1 MIRAAVVGATG
12 YTGLELVRILSTH
25 KDVELTAIT
34 SRSTPATLFSEI
46 FPSFKDI
53 VSLETEEFDAATI
66 ARKADVAF
74 VALPHGSAMDV
85 VASLLTEG
93 LRVVDLSADFR
104 FSSLA
109 TYEQWYGD
117 HSSPELLKDA
127 VYGLPELNREK
138 IAHAKL
144 VANPGCYPTSVVLP
158 LIPLLK
164 EGHVANETIVVNSA
178 SGASG
183 AGRSAS
189 LPNIYC
195 EVNDSFKA
203 YKIGEHRHT
212 PEIEELLS
220 LAAGEE
226 LLISFTPHLIPMNRG
241 ICSTIT
247 AKLKNNTS
255 TKDLLKVL
263 DDFYHNETFVRI
275 CPEGSYPD
283 TANVRG
289 SNYCDIGLKVD
300 ERTGRVV
307 VVSAIDNLV
316 KGAAGQ
322 AVQNMNIMFGLD
334 EEEGLIY
341 VPLSL

>member
-25 KDVELTAIT
+25 KDVEMTAIT
-34 SRSTPATLFSEI
+34 SRSRSATLFSEI

-53 VSLETEEFDAATI
+53 LSLKTEEFDAASI
-66 ARKADVAF
+66 ARKADLAF

-85 VASLLTEG
+85 VASLLNEG
-93 LRVVDLSADFR
+93 LRVIDLSADFR
-104 FSSLA
+104 FSSLS

-117 HSSPELLKDA
+117 HCSPQLLEEA
-127 VYGLPELNREK
+127 VYGLPEINREK
-138 IAHAKL
+138 IAPARL
-144 VANPGCYPTSVVLP
+144 VANPGCYPTSVILP
-158 LIPLLK
+158 LLPLLK
-164 EGHVANETIVVNSA
+164 GGHIAIESIVVNSA
-178 SGASG
+178 SGVSG

-189 LPNIYC
+189 LSNIYC

-203 YKIGEHRHT
+203 YKVGEHRHT
-212 PEIEELLS
+212 PEIEETLS

-247 AKLKNNTS
+247 AKLKAHIS

-263 DDFYHNETFVRI
+263 DHFYADEAFVRV
-275 CPEGSYPD
+275 CPEGTYPD
-283 TANVRG
+283 TADVRG

-300 ERTGRVV
+300 DRTGRVV

-322 AVQNMNIMFGLD
+322 AVQNMNIMFGIN
-334 EEEGLIY
+334 ESEGLRH
-341 VPLSL
+341 VPLSI

>member
-34 SRSTPATLFSEI
+34 SRSNPATLFSEI
-46 FPSFKDI
+46 FPSFKGI
-53 VSLETEEFDAATI
+53 VSLKTEEFDATAIST
-66 ARKADVAF
+66 KADLVF

-93 LRVVDLSADFR
+93 LKVIDLSADFR
-104 FSSLA
+104 FSSLS
-109 TYEQWYGD
+109 TYEQWYGG
-117 HSSPELLKDA
+117 HSCPELLKET
-127 VYGLPELNREK
+127 VYGLPELNRER
-138 IAHAKL
+138 IANARL
-144 VANPGCYPTSVVLP
+144 VANPGCYPTSVILP
-158 LIPLLK
+158 LMPLIK
-164 EGHVANETIVVNSA
+164 EDRIVNESVVVNSA

-183 AGRSAS
+183 AGRSAIVS
-189 LPNIYC
+189 NIYC

-203 YKIGEHRHT
+203 YKVGEHRHT

-247 AKLKNNTS
+247 AKLKNNLS
-255 TKDLLKVL
+255 TKDLLKIL
-263 DDFYHNETFVRI
+263 EDFYHKETFVRI
-275 CPEGSYPD
+275 YPEGSYPD

-307 VVSAIDNLV
+307 IVSVIDNLV

-322 AVQNMNIMFGLD
+322 AVQNMNIMFGID
-334 EEEGLIY
+334 EGEGLNH
-341 VPLSL
+341 VPFSI

>member
-25 KDVELTAIT
+25 KDVELTAVT
-34 SRSTPATLFSEI
+34 SRSKPATLFSEI

-53 VSLETEEFDAATI
+53 VSLNTEEFNAAAI
-66 ARKADVAF
+66 AKKADVAF

-85 VASLLTEG
+85 VASLLNEG
-93 LRVVDLSADFR
+93 LRVIDLSADFR
-104 FSSLA
+104 FSSLS
-109 TYEQWYGD
+109 TYEHWYGR
-117 HSSPELLKDA
+117 HSCPELLEEA
-127 VYGLPELNREK
+127 VYGLPELSREK
-138 IAHAKL
+138 VAPAKL
-144 VANPGCYPTSVVLP
+144 VANPGCYPTSVILP
-158 LIPLLK
+158 LMPLLK
-164 EGHVANETIVVNSA
+164 EGHIVQESIVVNSA

-189 LPNIYC
+189 LSNIYC

-203 YKIGEHRHT
+203 YKVGEHRHT

-220 LAAGEE
+220 LAAGED

-241 ICSTIT
+241 ISSTIT
-247 AKLKNNTS
+247 AKLKNNLS
-255 TKDLLKVL
+255 TKDLLEIL
-263 DDFYHNETFVRI
+263 DDFYGNEAFVRI

-322 AVQNMNIMFGLD
+322 AVQNMNIMFGIN
-334 EEEGLIY
+334 ESEGLKH
-341 VPLSL
+341 VPLSI

>member
-25 KDVELTAIT
+25 KDVELTTIT
-34 SRSTPATLFSEI
+34 SRSTPATLFSKI

-53 VSLETEEFDAATI
+53 IFLKTEEFDAATI
-66 ARKADVAF
+66 ARKADVVF
-74 VALPHGSAMDV
+74 VALPHGNAMDV

-93 LRVVDLSADFR
+93 VRVIDLSADFR
-104 FSSLA
+104 FSSLS
-109 TYEQWYGD
+109 TYEQWYGE
-117 HSSPELLKDA
+117 HSFPELLKEA
-127 VYGLPELNREK
+127 VYGLPELSREK

-158 LIPLLK
+158 LTPLLR
-164 EGHVANETIVVNSA
+164 EGLIINETIVVNSA

-195 EVNDSFKA
+195 EINDSFKA
-203 YKIGEHRHT
+203 YKVGEHRHT
-212 PEIEELLS
+212 PEIEEFLS
-220 LAAGEE
+220 IAAGEE
-226 LLISFTPHLIPMNRG
+226 LLISFTPHLAPMNRG

-247 AKLKNNTS
+247 AKLKDNTS
-255 TKDLLKVL
+255 TKDLLKIL

-275 CPEGSYPD
+275 CPEGTYPD

-289 SNYCDIGLKVD
+289 SNYCDIGLRVD

-307 VVSAIDNLV
+307 IVSVIDNLV

-322 AVQNMNIMFGLD
+322 AVQNMNIMFGLG
-334 EEEGLIY
+334 EEEGLAH
-341 VPLSL
+341 VPLLL